1 MYTIN
6 LSFHLETSSIL
17 KVFTPFRIKYLITSR
32 YPSPESPFYGVFRTQ
47 NFWGWLLILDLKEGL
62 VECETVQ
69 CLVKLRSY

>member
-1 MYTIN
+1 MYTMH
-6 LSFHLETSSIL
+6 LTFHLETSSIL

-32 YPSPESPFYGVFRTQ
+32 YPPPEGPFNGVLRTQ

-62 VECETVQ
+62 VECKTVQ